1 MSSKSKKGFARSFI
15 ENFSL
20 VMILDV
26 LAMTVTFLGVAVLV
40 RLMGVH
46 ELGLLLYAR
55 LLSTN
60 GVWQLFDPG
69 IRMRMSRAISV
80 ASTKDNDE
88 TVRMIFI
95 AGIQAMSAISVVA
108 TTIFILAQN
117 PLLSVMLDDS
127 ASLERFAP
135 VYIVAVLLWLVEFPA
150 IALVGLMEGLRRFE
164 IVKFIDLGQG
174 IIANLLMIALA
185 LQGYGFEILA
195 YAYLGLALVRFV
207 ILLWI
212 AFWHLRINPAS
223 MLIIETKAFRSLF
236 SKSQHFFAF
245 TSLGQIYAQIEKL
258 AFVVFLPPS
267 FIVALEIV
275 NKLPRAIRTVTDN
288 TRPVVINF
296 ASSLHSSKS
305 EDMTGHFMK
314 ITGQINIILCAGF
327 SMFCVLEAPAI
338 INIWVGPEFAYLVPY
353 IWINLAYNILLPPFG
368 MLRDYLISQDRG
380 LDLLFRYF
388 VFQTIIRSIVLV
400 LVFLYEVPL
409 AFGLGLLLGLVV
421 TPFLFRQSE
430 KVLSLEFEK
439 TRQALIRPY
448 VAIVVVS
455 IFYFAYLL
463 FFPLSETLRLALGI
477 VAFGCIFLIGLYYTG
492 TIKDLMLLKK
502 IR

>member
-20 VMILDV
+20 VMILNV
-26 LAMTVTFLGVAVLV
+26 LAMAVTFLGVAVLV

-95 AGIQAMSAISVVA
+95 AGIQAMSAISIAV

-117 PLLSVMLDDS
+117 PVLSVMLDDA

-135 VYIVAVLLWLVEFPA
+135 VYIAAVLLWLVEFPA
-150 IALVGLMEGLRRFE
+150 IALVGLLEGLRRFA
-164 IVKFIDLGQG
+164 IVKFIDLCQG

-195 YAYLGLALVRFV
+195 YAYLGLALVRFL

-212 AFWHLRINPAS
+212 AFWHLRIDPAS
-223 MLIIETKAFRSLF
+223 MLIIETKAYRSLF

-267 FIVALEIV
+267 FMVAIEIV
-275 NKLPRAIRTVTDN
+275 SKLPRAIRTVTDN

-305 EDMTGHFMK
+305 EDMTGQFMK
-314 ITGQINIILCAGF
+314 ITGQINVILCAGI
-327 SMFCVLEAPAI
+327 SIFCSLEAPAI
-338 INIWVGPEFAYLVPY
+338 INIWVGSAFAYLVPY
-353 IWINLAYNILLPPFG
+353 IWINFAYNILLPPFG

-388 VFQTIIRSIVLV
+388 VLQTIIRSVVLV
-400 LVFLYEVPL
+400 LVFLYEIPL

-421 TPFLFRQSE
+421 TPFLFRRSAT
-430 KVLSLEFEK
+430 VLSLEMEGVS
-439 TRQALIRPY
+439 QALTKPY
-448 VAIVVVS
+448 AAIGAAAL
-455 IFYFAYLL
+455 FYMAFLL
-463 FFPLSETLRLALGI
+463 FSPLTETLRLVIGTVLFGI
-477 VAFGCIFLIGLYYTG
+477 VFLAGLYFTR
-492 TIKDLMLLKK
+492 TIQDLMVLRQ